1 AGYFNTPN
9 AVELRRQYA
18 MKIYKTYNK
27 LKNNEQIID

>member
-1 AGYFNTPN
+1 
-9 AVELRRQYA
+9 LRRQYA

>member
-1 AGYFNTPN
+1 

>member
-1 AGYFNTPN
+1 
-9 AVELRRQYA
+9 YA

>member
-1 AGYFNTPN
+1 
-9 AVELRRQYA
+9 ELRRQYA

>member
-1 AGYFNTPN
+1 
-9 AVELRRQYA
+9 RQYA

>member
-1 AGYFNTPN
+1 
-9 AVELRRQYA
+9 QYA

>member
-1 AGYFNTPN
+1 
-9 AVELRRQYA
+9 RRQYA

>member
-1 AGYFNTPN
+1 
-9 AVELRRQYA
+9 VELRRQYA